1 MDDQPHCFD
10 KTTGEIDL
18 KEAQWGSMFAILT
31 EGESIYKSFMS
42 WPGRCVLMRGDIFH
56 GVYPVKSVPRRT
68 IIIDYIIL
76 T

>member
-1 MDDQPHCFD
+1 
-10 KTTGEIDL
+10 
-18 KEAQWGSMFAILT
+18 MFAILT
-31 EGESIYKSFMS
+31 EGEPIYKSFMS